1 LIVLCGWVQ
10 GREGDFS
17 NLARLFLYANQ
28 SMDATPINLETAIPL
43 EAGMP
48 AGALDFADV
57 TALKWTAL
65 HDAAAVVAALAGI
78 PQQPLAAELHDFAG
92 AVASAPHYRRE
103 LAAQGVEDLTAIMQP
118 GIAALIAVRSRG
130 GDATAPAVALWQE
143 FTASRDALL
152 AMVLPRD

>member
-1 LIVLCGWVQ
+1 MIVLYGWMQ
-10 GREGDFS
+10 GPEAVFS
-17 NLARLFLYANQ
+17 NLAMLFLYANR
-28 SMDATPINLETAIPL
+28 SMDATPINLDMAYPL

-48 AGALDFADV
+48 AGALDLADV

-78 PQQPLAAELHDFAG
+78 PQQPLAAELRDFAG
-92 AVASAPHYRRE
+92 AVANAPHFRRE
-103 LAAQGVEDLTAIMQP
+103 LAEHGVDDLTAIMQP

-152 AMVLPRD
+152 ALVLPRD

>member
-1 LIVLCGWVQ
+1 
-10 GREGDFS
+10 
-17 NLARLFLYANQ
+17 
-28 SMDATPINLETAIPL
+28 MDATPINLETAIPL
-43 EAGMP
+43 QAGMP

-78 PQQPLAAELHDFAG
+78 PQQPLADELHDFAG
-92 AVASAPHYRRE
+92 AVAVAPHYRRE
-103 LAAQGVEDLTAIMQP
+103 LAEQGVEDLTAIMQP

-130 GDATAPAVALWQE
+130 GDATAPAGALWYE

-152 AMVLPRD
+152 AMVMPKD